1 MEANGS
7 QPPKENRS
15 FKDSSRSFGSIIMF
29 LQSLPPYHINIG
41 WSRSFDPVRHLL
53 HLKRNRANE
62 WKVDEYDEGYGKLAA
77 IESCDPNFLIY
88 RKFLWLHNRV
98 LLKYQDELAELE
110 EDLESLDRHDYQ
122 NDDKRL
128 ISRRR
133 DDAFADS
140 ERKEL
145 IKMIAEKLASYG

>member
-1 MEANGS
+1 M
-7 QPPKENRS
+7 
-15 FKDSSRSFGSIIMF
+15 
-29 LQSLPPYHINIG
+29 
-41 WSRSFDPVRHLL
+41 
-53 HLKRNRANE
+53 
-62 WKVDEYDEGYGKLAA
+62 DEYDEGYGKLAA
-77 IESCDPNFLIY
+77 IESCDSNFLIY